1 MSPLYCTYFK
11 SSGCCCR
18 LPEMKWSVT
27 NHFKTIKIMSIARLN
42 SLAAAAARPFLDGI
56 KIIILG
62 LRDKIYVHWSRYKYK
77 SRGGASQEKCWDGFS
92 IFDRYIS
99 TYFVLLCAYRIT
111 TVKLG
116 WINPWNFFTWYI
128 ISKTAWHIE
137 CTIVCFWAWSS
148 NLIINL

>member
-1 MSPLYCTYFK
+1 MSPLYCTYFR

-111 TVKLG
+111 IVKLG
-116 WINPWNFFTWYI
+116 WINPWNFFCPIDRYI
-128 ISKTAWHIE
+128 
-137 CTIVCFWAWSS
+137 
-148 NLIINL
+148 

>member
-1 MSPLYCTYFK
+1 MQKFFGGNAIGNVANQKSTTLPRPDDSGHCVSPLYCTYFK

-42 SLAAAAARPFLDGI
+42 SLAAAARPFLDGI

-99 TYFVLLCAYRIT
+99 TYFVLLCAYRI
-111 TVKLG
+111 L
-116 WINPWNFFTWYI
+116 
-128 ISKTAWHIE
+128 
-137 CTIVCFWAWSS
+137 
-148 NLIINL
+148 